1 MGQIFFQELVVENF
15 LKFDE
20 NHKLSNQTSIKRN
33 RKKTTLR
40 HVIVKLLKTK
50 NEEKKILKSTNEEND
65 RSHTGTS

>member
-1 MGQIFFQELVVENF
+1 MVENF

-20 NHKLSNQTSIKRN
+20 YHKLSNPTSIKRN

-40 HVIVKLLKTK
+40 HVIVKLLKIK
-50 NEEKKILKSTNEEND
+50 NEGKKNLKSTNEEND